1 MMCDMCDIVRHRVTQ
16 GLFSY
21 GLTLLEGGFVLKW
34 DAPCKGIEGHTSLEG
49 GLLFWIRHVR
59 HV

>member
-1 MMCDMCDIVRHRVTQ
+1 M
-16 GLFSY
+16 G
-21 GLTLLEGGFVLKW
+21 GGFVLKW

-49 GLLFWIRHVR
+49 GLLFWIRQVR

>member
-1 MMCDMCDIVRHRVTQ
+1 MGHRVPQ

-49 GLLFWIRHVR
+49 GFTLEFGQVGHSGT
-59 HV
+59 